1 MSEWNAETAQ
11 WYADKYGEYATNRL
25 AVDALDVAPDA
36 VIVDVGCGTGSALRW
51 VAARASEG
59 ELLGVDPVPRMLE
72 IACERAADHPQG
84 HRIEF
89 REGPAEK
96 LPVGD
101 DHADLVFAF
110 DSVDHWQD
118 KAAGL
123 AEIRRVLRAGG
134 RLVVVKDGGV
144 PGGAKARREFLDQI
158 VRAGFEIL
166 DEQTLADDDV
176 TCTMWVCS
184 VARSSSVSQARS
196 SHRTR

>member
-51 VAARASEG
+51 VAARAPGG
-59 ELLGVDPVPRMLE
+59 ELVGVDPVPQMLE
-72 IACERAADHPQG
+72 IARERAADHPEGQ
-84 HRIEF
+84 RIDF
-89 REGPAEK
+89 REGLAEK

-110 DSVDHWQD
+110 DSIDHWHD

-123 AEIRRVLRAGG
+123 AEVRRVLRTDG

-144 PGGAKARREFLDQI
+144 PGGAEARRELFDQI
-158 VRAGFEIL
+158 GRAGLEIL
-166 DEQTLADDDV
+166 DERTLADDDV
-176 TCTMWVCS
+176 SCTMWVCG
-184 VARSSSVSQARS
+184 VA
-196 SHRTR
+196 TKI

>member
-11 WYADKYGEYATNRL
+11 WYAGKYGEYATNRL

-89 REGPAEK
+89 REGPA
-96 LPVGD
+96 
-101 DHADLVFAF
+101 
-110 DSVDHWQD
+110 
-118 KAAGL
+118 
-123 AEIRRVLRAGG
+123 
-134 RLVVVKDGGV
+134 
-144 PGGAKARREFLDQI
+144 
-158 VRAGFEIL
+158 
-166 DEQTLADDDV
+166 
-176 TCTMWVCS
+176 
-184 VARSSSVSQARS
+184 
-196 SHRTR
+196 

>member
-51 VAARASEG
+51 VAARAPEG
-59 ELLGVDPVPRMLE
+59 QLLGVDPVPRMLE
-72 IACERAADHPQG
+72 IARKRASEHPQG
-84 HRIEF
+84 RRIEF

-110 DSVDHWQD
+110 DSIDHWQD

-123 AEIRRVLRAGG
+123 AEVCRVLRAGG

-144 PGGAKARREFLDQI
+144 PDAAKGRREFLDEI
-158 VRAGFEIL
+158 ARAGFATL
-166 DEQTLADDDV
+166 DEQTLAEGDV
-176 TCTMWVCS
+176 NCTMWVCT
-184 VARSSSVSQARS
+184 VAE
-196 SHRTR
+196 